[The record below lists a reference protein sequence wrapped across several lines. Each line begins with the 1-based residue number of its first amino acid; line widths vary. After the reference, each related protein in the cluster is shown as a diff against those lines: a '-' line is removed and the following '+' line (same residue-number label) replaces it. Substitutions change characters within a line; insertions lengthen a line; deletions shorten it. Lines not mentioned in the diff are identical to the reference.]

1 MDTTQH
7 YVYGLITS
15 ISSKG
20 KNLFI
25 TMLNHDPGPQCWDI
39 EPTLTADKSFCK
51 RLLKYFGRQDYIRAY
66 FDDSKKVTRLELR
79 YSRKRV
85 NQSKEDLNEFMKKMD
100 MGNYPT
106 PPEHAPMD
114 DIEPMK
120 IPVVKRGVFKFA
132 KPTKKEFVPIDEE
145 DITQ

>member
-1 MDTTQH
+1 
-7 YVYGLITS
+7 
-15 ISSKG
+15 
-20 KNLFI
+20 
-25 TMLNHDPGPQCWDI
+25 
-39 EPTLTADKSFCK
+39 
-51 RLLKYFGRQDYIRAY
+51 
-66 FDDSKKVTRLELR
+66 
-79 YSRKRV
+79 
-85 NQSKEDLNEFMKKMD
+85 MKKMD

-132 KPTKKEFVPIDEE
+132 KPTKKEFVPIDE